1 MREHLILCGNAKLT
15 SREKVWREADPISLN
30 TGRTSGNVNLRISD
44 ITDKMTAKLPDV
56 AADLVELATYVYCAD
71 QATTRG
77 GEKEFE
83 YGQKWR
89 RNFRFE
95 IPVRCPDVWKDPK
108 VGEPLK
114 RTLGFLS
121 DDDYEFA
128 FTNLKNPPAFK
139 DYLEWNTASA
149 GVSDIQ
155 EVMLFSGGADSLG
168 GAVEEVLTQGNKVA
182 LVSHRPVTKIS
193 KRQKD
198 LVSLLSDRA
207 KDKKKR
213 PFHVPVLVNK
223 DKDLGKEYT
232 QRSRSFLYASI
243 ASVVANLFGLDRIRF
258 YENGVVSLN
267 MPICAQVLGGRA
279 TRTTHPQVLRG
290 FEQLFTALY
299 ERQFQVQNPFMW
311 KTKTDVMAGIKAA
324 GHADLCKYAVSC
336 THTWEMTKLHT
347 HCGRCSQCIDRRLAG
362 LAAGLTD
369 AEDPEEMYKANVLKE
384 GRDEPQYQ
392 TMIER
397 MVGTANEIEKM
408 HDPTQFAIRFGEISR
423 VLRYIDGSADNV
435 AQQVFDLHQ
444 RHAKQVCKAIDDAG
458 TALIPEMR
466 RKTLPANCLISI
478 ALGRTAKFQA
488 AMAADGQT
496 PPVAAGNNGYTP
508 TTDDLSILREL
519 EKSKTT
525 LVQTAIEAAT
535 RISRKTVGQ
544 RLKVLE
550 ENQLVHYPHG
560 TKKGAALADAGRDLL
575 KKLNGANSSP
585 RT

>member
-15 SREKVWREADPISLN
+15 SREKVWREADAVSLDA
-30 TGRTSGNVNLRISD
+30 GRKNGNVNLRISD

-71 QATTRG
+71 QATRRG
-77 GEKEFE
+77 GDTEFE

-89 RNFRFE
+89 RKFRFE
-95 IPVRCPDVWKDPK
+95 IPVRQPDFWRDGKVNDP
-108 VGEPLK
+108 LT

-128 FTNLKNPPAFK
+128 FTKLKDPPAFK
-139 DYLEWNTASA
+139 DYLEWDAASA
-149 GVSDIQ
+149 GVTDIQ
-155 EVMLFSGGADSLG
+155 EIVLFSGGADSLG

-198 LVSLLSDRA
+198 LVSLLADRA
-207 KDKKKR
+207 KDKSKK

-223 DKDLGKEYT
+223 DKELGREYT

-243 ASVVANLFGLDRIRF
+243 ASVVANLFGLSRIRF
-258 YENGVVSLN
+258 YENGIVSLN

-290 FEQLFTALY
+290 FEQLFSALF
-299 ERQFQVQNPFMW
+299 ERQFQIQNPFMW
-311 KTKTDVMAGIKAA
+311 KTKTDVMAGIKTA

-347 HCGRCSQCIDRRLAG
+347 HCGRCSQCIDRRLAA

-384 GRDEPQYQ
+384 GREEPQYQ

-408 HDPTQFAIRFGEISR
+408 HDATQFGIRFGEVSR
-423 VLRYIDGSADNV
+423 VLRHIDGTADSV

-466 RKTLPANCLISI
+466 RKTLPGNCLISI

-488 AMAADGQT
+488 AIAEDGQSV
-496 PPVAAGNNGYTP
+496 PAGTISNNGFTP
-508 TTDDLSILREL
+508 TADDLTILREL
-519 EKSKTT
+519 EKSPTT
-525 LVQTAIEAAT
+525 MVQTAIEAAT
-535 RISRKTVGQ
+535 NISRKTVGQ

-550 ENQLVHYPHG
+550 EHQLVHFPHG
-560 TKKGAALADAGRDLL
+560 TKKGAGLADAGRDLL
-575 KKLNGANSSP
+575 KRLNGSKPPKA
-585 RT
+585 